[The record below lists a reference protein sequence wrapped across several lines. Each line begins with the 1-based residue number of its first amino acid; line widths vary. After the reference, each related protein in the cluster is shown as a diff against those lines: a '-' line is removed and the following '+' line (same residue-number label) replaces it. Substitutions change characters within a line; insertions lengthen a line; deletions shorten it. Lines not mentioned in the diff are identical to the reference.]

1 MFDREIYFEARSK
14 FEFVTKF
21 DSFPWNSMEEEE
33 EMAGGRC
40 IARNAAT
47 VNVVKASVLDVRE
60 QLRTIFFERS

>member
-1 MFDREIYFEARSK
+1 M
-14 FEFVTKF
+14 
-21 DSFPWNSMEEEE
+21 NSMEEEE